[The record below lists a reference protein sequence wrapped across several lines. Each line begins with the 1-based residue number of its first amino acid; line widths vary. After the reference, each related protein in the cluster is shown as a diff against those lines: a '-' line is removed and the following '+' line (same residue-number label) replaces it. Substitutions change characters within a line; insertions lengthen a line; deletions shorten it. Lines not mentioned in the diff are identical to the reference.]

1 MVQVFGCFAMTE
13 MGHGSFLRGLE
24 TTATYDAA
32 TEEFTIHTPSVSATK
47 WWIGGAGQT
56 ATHAAVFAQMILPS
70 GENVGVHTFIV
81 QIRSLEDH
89 KPMPGVRLGDCGH
102 KMGRNGLDN
111 GWIQFDHV
119 RVGRDAL
126 LSKYVQFCTKSLQ
139 FSLIVAKPLQA
150 KIGLHAFLSVHAF
163 AADTVK

>member
-1 MVQVFGCFAMTE
+1 MTE

-56 ATHAAVFAQMILPS
+56 ATHAAVYAQMILPG

-81 QIRSLEDH
+81 QLRSLEDH
-89 KPMPGVRLGDCGH
+89 SPMPGVRLGDCGH

-126 LSKYVQFCTKSLQ
+126 LSKYVLTGSARASKSP
-139 FSLIVAKPLQA
+139 PLQSTLA
-150 KIGLHAFLSVHAF
+150 CIGASALQAVAYLCFSGRE
-163 AADTVK
+163 